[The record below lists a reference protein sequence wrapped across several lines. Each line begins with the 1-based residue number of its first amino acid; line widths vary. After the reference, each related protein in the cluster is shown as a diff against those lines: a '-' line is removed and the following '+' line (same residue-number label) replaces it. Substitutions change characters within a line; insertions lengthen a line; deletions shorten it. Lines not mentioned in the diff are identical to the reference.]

1 MTSLTI
7 DLGAARI
14 ALPAALEQRL
24 SGSPTKTPTELA
36 ADLAASSERTEKL
49 RRAHLD
55 AVRDRAARESQ
66 RAAEANARKLR
77 LAASRVE
84 KVQRKLVAAE
94 SKSNAKKEA
103 TEAEREARKARRAEM
118 ALAVAEARRAAVEAR
133 ELRTAKLLENE
144 KLAFAK
150 HAKLVQEVADKSSA
164 QVKHAIAVVAA
175 QKEKERLEKEAKS
188 ESLAARLEKAAAYR
202 ETEATDK
209 GSPSTEKASRK
220 MRVLNDAKVHS
231 EMRRL
236 AFDAKSSK
244 ATSKRAALLHATQ
257 LRAQAENARISSV
270 VSQLNAKST
279 DEAKAALYDK
289 LLRAEVSHLSQ
300 LKDKGAKFRKGETIS
315 AIVVRAFESATPRSP
330 PPALTKRLSVVAQNL
345 VATAEA
351 RQAGAA
357 ARRASLKAAV
367 ALKASAANQR
377 RVAASARVGKA
388 AAAIAAKAKAKAAAS
403 TVALALLEGRRL
415 HAQTERARKA
425 LEAGSRRAAAEKAL
439 LAKAQAFQAKGD
451 AADERHEAKLRAN
464 AKAGVVAVR
473 AAAVKS
479 RRDAQAMAVKE
490 RFVKKAVRCAAA
502 STKRAALLE
511 ARVVLAKKRQAAPH
525 PKREDADME
534 VKSDAE
540 YSDC

>member
-24 SGSPTKTPTELA
+24 SGSPTKTPDELA
-36 ADLAASSERTEKL
+36 ATLAECSERTEKL

-84 KVQRKLVAAE
+84 KIQRKLIAAE
-94 SKSNAKKEA
+94 SKTNAKKEA
-103 TEAEREARKARRAEM
+103 TEAEREARKARRAE
-118 ALAVAEARRAAVEAR
+118 
-133 ELRTAKLLENE
+133 LLENE
-144 KLAFAK
+144 KLAFLK
-150 HAKLVQEVADKSSA
+150 HAKLVKEVEDKSSA
-164 QVKHAIAVVAA
+164 QVRHAIAVVAA

-202 ETEATDK
+202 EIEATDK

-357 ARRASLKAAV
+357 ARRA
-367 ALKASAANQR
+367 
-377 RVAASARVGKA
+377 
-388 AAAIAAKAKAKAAAS
+388 
-403 TVALALLEGRRL
+403 
-415 HAQTERARKA
+415 
-425 LEAGSRRAAAEKAL
+425 
-439 LAKAQAFQAKGD
+439 
-451 AADERHEAKLRAN
+451 
-464 AKAGVVAVR
+464 
-473 AAAVKS
+473 
-479 RRDAQAMAVKE
+479 
-490 RFVKKAVRCAAA
+490 
-502 STKRAALLE
+502 
-511 ARVVLAKKRQAAPH
+511 
-525 PKREDADME
+525 
-534 VKSDAE
+534 
-540 YSDC
+540 